1 MLIKISF
8 LGVSLQNFFLKY
20 TTIFCILLKVNQ
32 VVETALDAMIALTQ
46 ADLAAVRSIKSPT
59 ATLRLNLEV
68 MCLYKNIK
76 PDRIPDPSGGGGTY
90 LHHDNLL
97 TSFGKVNRLKF

>member
-1 MLIKISF
+1 
-8 LGVSLQNFFLKY
+8 
-20 TTIFCILLKVNQ
+20 
-32 VVETALDAMIALTQ
+32 MIALTQ

-76 PDRIPDPSGGGGTY
+76 PDRIPDPSGGGGKESLKFFILMFSILFNVLSCKIESKY
-90 LHHDNLL
+90 LL
-97 TSFGKVNRLKF
+97 TLIPYYRFS

>member
-1 MLIKISF
+1 M
-8 LGVSLQNFFLKY
+8 
-20 TTIFCILLKVNQ
+20 TITILFKVNQ

-59 ATLRLNLEV
+59 TCLRLNLEV

-76 PDRIPDPSGGGGTY
+76 PDRIPDPSGGGGRNCFILIY
-90 LHHDNLL
+90 II
-97 TSFGKVNRLKF
+97 

>member
-1 MLIKISF
+1 MII
-8 LGVSLQNFFLKY
+8 
-20 TTIFCILLKVNQ
+20 TILSKVNQ

-59 ATLRLNLEV
+59 TCLRLNLEV

-76 PDRIPDPSGGGGTY
+76 PDRIPDPSGGGGR
-90 LHHDNLL
+90 NLL
-97 TSFGKVNRLKF
+97 FCLT